1 LSGVNIPIF
10 TLMFLSVFQL
20 GERLHHGKLHA
31 HALNPMRIEHVVST
45 VVIMWSTL
53 IGYPMNN

>member
-1 LSGVNIPIF
+1 
-10 TLMFLSVFQL
+10 MFLSVFQL